1 MRKVKTIIDHIKE
14 EMADAKKYISCMA
27 KEKGVD
33 EEAFRTYSQLAQAEY
48 DHAMLLHEL
57 AVKEIEKARA
67 DLKAK
72 GIEVPAYMM
81 EMWEEE
87 HQEYVEKMAKIKYE
101 IELAKR

>member
-1 MRKVKTIIDHIKE
+1 
-14 EMADAKKYISCMA
+14 
-27 KEKGVD
+27 
-33 EEAFRTYSQLAQAEY
+33 
-48 DHAMLLHEL
+48 MLLHEL

-81 EMWEEE
+81 EMWEDE
-87 HQEYVEKMAKIKYE
+87 HQGYVEKMAKIKYE